1 MSRYNHAM
9 PSILIIDDEEPIAWA
24 LRRAF
29 EREKYAVAVAATA
42 EDGLAQARKQPPDA
56 VFLDVRL
63 PGMDGL
69 TALGEAEGDR
79 AERPPSSSS
88 PPTAT

>member
-1 MSRYNHAM
+1 M
-9 PSILIIDDEEPIAWA
+9 PHSILIIDDEEAIAWA

-29 EREKYAVAVAATA
+29 ERDGYRVVVAATA
-42 EDGLAQARKQPPDA
+42 EDGLAKAKQHPPDV

-69 TALGEAEGDR
+69 TALPKLREKAPGAAG
-79 AERPPSSSS
+79 AS
-88 PPTAT
+88 P

>member
-1 MSRYNHAM
+1 M

-42 EDGLAQARKQPPDA
+42 EDGLATGAQAR
-56 VFLDVRL
+56 
-63 PGMDGL
+63 
-69 TALGEAEGDR
+69 
-79 AERPPSSSS
+79 RPMSSSS
-88 PPTAT
+88 TCGFPAWTASRRSAKLKEIAPAARS